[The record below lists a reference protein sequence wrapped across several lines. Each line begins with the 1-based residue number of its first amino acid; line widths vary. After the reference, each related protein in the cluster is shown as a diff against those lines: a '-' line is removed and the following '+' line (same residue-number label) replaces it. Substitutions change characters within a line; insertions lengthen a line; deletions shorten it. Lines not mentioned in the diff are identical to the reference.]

1 MSNIIYNH
9 ASTIYIY
16 THIYIHIYS
25 SNMYTAI
32 VYKENLETNAQKCV
46 RTCHGSRRGARHLTA
61 LRLVVGMCTCACYIY
76 IYTYVL
82 NL

>member
-9 ASTIYIY
+9 ASRIYTY
-16 THIYIHIYS
+16 THIYIYILL
-25 SNMYTAI
+25 MYIAI

-76 IYTYVL
+76 IYIYICP
-82 NL
+82 